1 MWASGPRPGAR
12 GPGPSPG
19 PEAREVT
26 RSALHREE
34 TGDGPGPM
42 GPGRLII
49 KVAPWTRT
57 PGFRFTVGECTE
69 QHYSTPLKN
78 ATPGNHQMLGRKI
91 VEWRSPYRWGCC
103 PMRHVTRDPLGE
115 VPRPSG
121 PHEKDRPR
129 PVWFCYCPPISSI
142 FLRCCLIMSSTQPG
156 QTSPS
161 ASTPRSDP
169 EKALCRGSDSPCRPP
184 NFDTT
189 TPTKRGSLALGA
201 YTPVQKGR
209 TTSS

>member
-57 PGFRFTVGECTE
+57 PGFRSAVGECTE
-69 QHYSTPLKN
+69 QHYRTPFKKTRHL
-78 ATPGNHQMLGRKI
+78 ATI
-91 VEWRSPYRWGCC
+91 
-103 PMRHVTRDPLGE
+103 
-115 VPRPSG
+115 
-121 PHEKDRPR
+121 
-129 PVWFCYCPPISSI
+129 
-142 FLRCCLIMSSTQPG
+142 RC
-156 QTSPS
+156 
-161 ASTPRSDP
+161 
-169 EKALCRGSDSPCRPP
+169 
-184 NFDTT
+184 
-189 TPTKRGSLALGA
+189 
-201 YTPVQKGR
+201 
-209 TTSS
+209 

>member
-1 MWASGPRPGAR
+1 MSQIWTRTASTVNTSKTCPSGPQAGELTISLGVRPGVWASGPRPGAR

-57 PGFRFTVGECTE
+57 PGFRSAVGECTE
-69 QHYSTPLKN
+69 QHYSTPLNKN

-129 PVWFCYCPPISSI
+129 PVWFC
-142 FLRCCLIMSSTQPG
+142 
-156 QTSPS
+156 
-161 ASTPRSDP
+161 
-169 EKALCRGSDSPCRPP
+169 
-184 NFDTT
+184 
-189 TPTKRGSLALGA
+189 
-201 YTPVQKGR
+201 
-209 TTSS
+209 